1 MTSRRKGVTR
11 RQFLQQS
18 AMAAGA
24 AGLFTV
30 LTPREG
36 ATQQW
41 SLATAAQP
49 YKGARL
55 RVMSASAPYIEE
67 LKKQLPEFTKE
78 TGIEVRL
85 ETMSYQLF
93 AQRGDMELSGGSS
106 SYEAMMV
113 IFTHVGRWV
122 DVGWVQSLTPYID
135 NPKLTDKA
143 ALDLAD
149 YSQPAIRNYTRG
161 KDLYALPYMSNS
173 TLLMYRSDVFE
184 KFGIKQPPATFDELM
199 EVAQKIHTPEVAA
212 FVSRGNPASPHLS
225 YVWSN
230 YCLGFGGR
238 FFKNPPEN
246 LTPVLNSPQAIKAA
260 DYYATLMTKYG
271 VPGSTNYAIDEA
283 VQAMQQGKAA
293 MTIDSIDVLSPIM
306 VKEKSMVADKVK
318 VAMIPKGPGGQ
329 FPIVVFH
336 GFMIPKGSPN
346 KEAAWLFIQWATSK
360 DRMTKIATQS
370 DGLGARDSVYS
381 SAPIRKR
388 FMWNGVD
395 AGALM
400 NQVQVLA
407 AKENYMIFRQVTFF
421 QAVGDRVGVAI
432 QEIMAGKR
440 PAKEAMDACNA
451 DLVNIVKRAGGKI
464 NEADLIRG

>member
-1 MTSRRKGVTR
+1 MKNRCLLPLSLITLGALLLSACSPQATPTAAPASTTAPTQPSAPTAAPAQPDIKGQTIEVLLPSWAQLPDDMLAAFEKESGVKVNLTIADWDKIR
-11 RQFLQQS
+11 DKVS
-18 AMAAGA
+18 IAGA
-24 AGLFTV
+24 AG
-30 LTPREG
+30 
-36 ATQQW
+36 
-41 SLATAAQP
+41 S
-49 YKGARL
+49 K
-55 RVMSASAPYIEE
+55 
-67 LKKQLPEFTKE
+67 
-78 TGIEVRL
+78 
-85 ETMSYQLF
+85 
-93 AQRGDMELSGGSS
+93 
-106 SYEAMMV
+106 
-113 IFTHVGRWV
+113 
-122 DVGWVQSLTPYID
+122 
-135 NPKLTDKA
+135 
-143 ALDLAD
+143 LAD
-149 YSQPAIRNYTRG
+149 VAEFDWSWTGQFSKAGWFIPLEDKLP
-161 KDLYALPYMSNS
+161 KDLTSDLVNAAPFTADGHLYAVPYSND
-173 TLLMYRSDVFE
+173 YRISVYNTDMFNRA
-184 KFGIKQPPATFDELM
+184 GITTPPATFDELM

-260 DYYATLMTKYG
+260 EFYATLMTKYG

-306 VKEKSMVADKVK
+306 VKEKSLVADKVK

-329 FPIVVFH
+329 FPMVVFH

-381 SAPIRKR
+381 SAPIQKR

-400 NQVQVLA
+400 NQVQALA
-407 AKENYMIFRQVTFF
+407 AKENYMNFRQVTFF

-432 QEIMAGKR
+432 QEIMTGKR
-440 PAKEAMDACNA
+440 SAKESMEACNA

-464 NEADLIRG
+464 NEADLIKN